1 VQQSQAW
8 EGMMDVRQIEAQI
21 MEQQRRMAQATKA
34 RDDAMLLIDAI
45 KHEILKLQQELARAL
60 FIR

>member
-1 VQQSQAW
+1 
-8 EGMMDVRQIEAQI
+8 MDVRQIEAQI